1 MHRKRH
7 LPRQCVCCV
16 EHIYTISFPTWFR
29 SHALSQSFPRALY
42 SSPGSSRVLPCY
54 ANFLI
59 PLTHYND
66 VIMGTIAS
74 QITSLTIVYSTD
86 YSDANQRKHQSSA
99 SLVFVRGFHRRPVNS
114 PHKWPVTRKMF
125 RLMTSSWVHW
135 FLLLDQ
141 ICLSPYQGWWLAPDQ
156 WETSLQSNAVSN
168 FINPG

>member
-1 MHRKRH
+1 
-7 LPRQCVCCV
+7 
-16 EHIYTISFPTWFR
+16 
-29 SHALSQSFPRALY
+29 
-42 SSPGSSRVLPCY
+42 
-54 ANFLI
+54 
-59 PLTHYND
+59 
-66 VIMGTIAS
+66 MGTIAS

-135 FLLLDQ
+135 LLLLDQ

-156 WETSLQSNAVSN
+156 WETSLQSNAVFNWLDAKLDSALHITAN
-168 FINPG
+168 LHTTECKGQFHRANWNWTTALIVDFVDGYMFRNIYFAIRSRGRGMTCLF